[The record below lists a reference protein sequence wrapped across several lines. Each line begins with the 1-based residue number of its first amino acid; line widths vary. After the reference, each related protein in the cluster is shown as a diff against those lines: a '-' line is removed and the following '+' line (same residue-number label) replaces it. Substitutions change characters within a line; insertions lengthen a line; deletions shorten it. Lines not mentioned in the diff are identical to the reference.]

1 MSAKALAPTIVWF
14 RSDLRLADNPVL
26 FEAAERGGPV
36 IPVYIRSFEEEDP
49 WHPGAASR
57 WWLHHSLERLHD
69 SLVEHGSMLVIRS
82 GSAAEVLKSLAATT
96 GADTVVWN
104 ARYEPAVRRR
114 DEEVEHQ
121 LLSKGLSVGINAR
134 ASLLVDPREIS
145 TKQGRPYQVFTPFYK
160 ACIANAEQAAE
171 AGQFDVVDAPRSLRA
186 PAHWP
191 KSESLKSWNLVSRIP
206 WAKEFPTWAT
216 PGEAA
221 AQKRLK
227 RFIER
232 GVLDYATE
240 RDRPDHD
247 GVSGLS
253 VHLHFGELSPRQVR
267 EALELFAR
275 KGGAPAKKAA
285 EVFLRQLYWREFAH
299 LLLYH
304 FPTTTD
310 RPLREEYSE
319 FPWKTDRKK
328 LQAWQRGL
336 TGYPIVDAGMR
347 QLWRLGWMHNRV
359 RMIVGSF
366 LVKDLLISWREGAK
380 WFWDTLVDADLA
392 NNTLGWQWI
401 GGCGADAA
409 PYFRVFNPTSQGEK
423 FDPAGDYVR
432 AYVPELAKLPA
443 KWIHRPSEAPDDVL
457 AAAGVVLGKNYP
469 RPIVDHA
476 AARDEAL
483 AAWRDMRKGQAKR

>member
-1 MSAKALAPTIVWF
+1 MSAKAPGPTIVWF
-14 RSDLRLADNPVL
+14 RRDLRLTDHSSL
-26 FEAAERGGPV
+26 HEAAKRGGAV
-36 IPVYIRSFEEEDP
+36 IPVFIRSFEDEDP
-49 WHPGAASR
+49 WQPGAASR
-57 WWLHHSLERLHD
+57 WWLHHSLEELHD
-69 SLVEHGSMLVIRS
+69 GLAELGSRLILRT
-82 GSAAEVLKSLAATT
+82 GSAATVLLELLDAT
-96 GADTVVWN
+96 GADCVFWHYG
-104 ARYEPAVRRR
+104 YEPALRKQDFDVAHSLTHSGY
-114 DEEVEHQ
+114 EVGV
-121 LLSKGLSVGINAR
+121 SNG
-134 ASLLVDPREIS
+134 SLLIVPDEVA
-145 TKQGRPYQVFTPFYK
+145 TKQGKPYQVFTPFYK
-160 ACIANAEQAAE
+160 ASAAKVE
-171 AGQFDVVDAPRSLRA
+171 LAAADIELDVVERPESLCA
-186 PAHWP
+186 PARWP
-191 KSESLKSWNLVSRIP
+191 KSESLKSWDLVSRTP
-206 WAKEFPTWAT
+206 WAKEFPSWAT

-221 AQKRLK
+221 AQKRLR
-227 RFIER
+227 RFVER
-232 GVLDYATE
+232 GLLDYATE

-267 EALELFAR
+267 EALELYAH

-299 LLLYH
+299 HLLYH
-304 FPTTTD
+304 FPKTTD
-310 RPLREEYSE
+310 QPLREEYAK

-328 LQAWQRGL
+328 LRAWQRGL

-366 LVKDLLISWREGAK
+366 LVKDLRISWREGAK

-432 AYVPELAKLPA
+432 TYVPELAKLPA
-443 KWIHRPSEAPDDVL
+443 MWIHRPSEAPDDVL
-457 AAAGVVLGKNYP
+457 AAAGVVLGKTYP
-469 RPIVDHA
+469 QPIVGHA

-483 AAWRDMRKGQAKR
+483 TAWRTMRKSKANQ